1 MIVVYKETDLVMHPV
16 IQKLIKVKWHLF
28 ARRESFKELALNLFY
43 TLIWI
48 ILAIFTPRDGKF
60 YEPLGKNSW
69 RIALE
74 SICFFLSIY
83 FVYKVCGMF

>member
-28 ARRESFKELALNLFY
+28 ARRESLKELALNLFY

-48 ILAIFTPRDGKF
+48 ILAILTPRDVKF
-60 YEPLGKNSW
+60 YQPLGKKSW
-69 RIALE
+69 RIVLE
-74 SICFFLSIY
+74 SIFFFLSIY